1 MKKRL
6 ILALTV
12 SACVLFSF
20 TSCEPSEPKYSK
32 LFRMVQDDE
41 MLCTPDG
48 DNCAYF
54 EGHHQYKPDQVQDHF
69 EAASRQVLLNRF
81 YRDAAQNNV
90 RSFFENENWQSL
102 FPPETLN
109 PTIVGEIANANYAT
123 IIVPGDSSIMFVH
136 RQNGGMVAENLI
148 YAFKRTNTRHQ
159 VDATIVP

>member
-6 ILALTV
+6 ILALTA
-12 SACVLFSF
+12 SACVSF
-20 TSCEPSEPKYSK
+20 TLTSCEPDKPNYVK

-41 MLCTPDG
+41 MLCPPDG
-48 DNCAYF
+48 SNCAYVD
-54 EGHHQYKPDQVQDHF
+54 GHHVYKGDQELHDSF
-69 EAASRQVLLNRF
+69 EPATRQMLNTF

-90 RSFFENENWQSL
+90 RRFFENENWQSL

-136 RQNGGMVAENLI
+136 RQDGGMVAENLI
-148 YAFKRTNTRHQ
+148 YAFKRTDVRRQ
-159 VDATIVP
+159 IDQTIVP